1 MAGTASGYVIRRME
15 RDELDFALGLAA
27 AEGWNPGLGDAGP
40 FWQADPQGYFLGL
53 LEGRPV
59 ASISAV
65 GYPGDGQGPESGP
78 AFGFMGLYI
87 VVPEQRGRGLG
98 YRLWDAAL
106 GALTAPTI
114 GLDGVLAQQDN
125 YRKSGFVL
133 AMRNCR
139 YEGRSQ
145 GSSQGRSEDKA
156 GKAMPAGLLPLASF
170 PFGEVLA
177 YDRRCFPARREAFLR
192 AWLTAP
198 GHTALGL
205 RRGGRLAGFGAV
217 RPCGLGS
224 KIGPLFADDDAAAH
238 ALFHGLCQAAPSSTT
253 TGAKGG
259 PVFLDVPMAHAG
271 AVRLAEAHGLRPVF
285 ETARMYRGP
294 APNLDLGRVFGITS
308 FELG

>member
-1 MAGTASGYVIRRME
+1 MAGKANGYVIRRME
-15 RDELDFALGLAA
+15 QGELDFALKLAA
-27 AEGWNPGLGDAGP
+27 AEGWNPGLRDAEA
-40 FWQADPQGYFLGL
+40 FWRADPQGHFLGL
-53 LEGRPV
+53 REGRPV
-59 ASISAV
+59 ACISAV
-65 GYPGDGQGPESGP
+65 GYGGDGLRPT
-78 AFGFMGLYI
+78 FGFVGLYI
-87 VVPEQRGRGLG
+87 VAPDQRGQGLG

-114 GLDGVLAQQDN
+114 GLDGVVAQQDN
-125 YRKSGFVL
+125 YRKSGFAL

-139 YEGRSQ
+139 YQ
-145 GSSQGRSEDKA
+145 A
-156 GKAMPAGLLPLASF
+156 GPRGQVGGAMPPGLLPLAEL

-192 AWLTAP
+192 AWLATP

-205 RRGGRLAGFGAV
+205 RRNGNLAGFGVV

-238 ALFHGLCQAAPSSTT
+238 ALFHGLCASAPLS
-253 TGAKGG
+253 ANGG
-259 PVFLDVPMAHAG
+259 PLFLDVPMAHAG
-271 AVRLAEAHGLRPVF
+271 AVRLAESHGLRPVF

-294 APNLDLGRVFGITS
+294 APDLDLGRVFGVTS